1 MDNLSRAM
9 GEHLEQ
15 ALQLMTGS
23 LVELVFERDG
33 ESVWPRD
40 DELPH
45 FKVNIILYLFKSLN
59 IIFHA
64 NLCMAQKL
72 LECTPLF
79 LQALLLVFTFSRD

>member
-40 DELPH
+40 D
-45 FKVNIILYLFKSLN
+45 
-59 IIFHA
+59 
-64 NLCMAQKL
+64 
-72 LECTPLF
+72 
-79 LQALLLVFTFSRD
+79 